1 MSRWLLLSTTFG
13 LGLAFASDLST
24 AIESPNA
31 SKIIAKDLLGP
42 AKVYNMPAG
51 CITTDAD
58 AIARGEFIF
67 HNLNGEKVK
76 GALPKGLSKTQ
87 MVPGKTYLPQDKI
100 PPKQYGNC
108 VACHNIE
115 GAKGAG
121 NIGPDLT
128 NYNANF
134 IKSGARDNAFVYQ
147 KIADARIDNPDT
159 HMTINLTTG
168 LFTEREICD
177 ITSYIVSIKK

>member
-1 MSRWLLLSTTFG
+1 MRRWLLLSTTVG
-13 LGLAFASDLST
+13 LGLAFASDLASV
-24 AIESPNA
+24 IESPNA

-42 AKVYNMPAG
+42 AKVYTMPKG
-51 CITTDAD
+51 CISTDKD
-58 AIARGEFIF
+58 VIARGEFIF
-67 HNLNGEKVK
+67 NNLNGAKVK
-76 GALPKGLSKTQ
+76 GNLPKGLSK
-87 MVPGKTYLPQDKI
+87 VLPDGS
-100 PPKQYGNC
+100 PKQYGNC

-128 NYNANF
+128 SYYQNF
-134 IKSGARDNAFVYQ
+134 IKSGARDNQFVYQ
-147 KIADARIDNPDT
+147 KIADARIDNPNT

-177 ITSYIVSIKK
+177 IASFIVSNKK

>member
-1 MSRWLLLSTTFG
+1 MNRLLLLSTTFG
-13 LGLAFASDLST
+13 LGLAFAADLSSV
-24 AIESPNA
+24 IESPNA

-42 AKVYNMPAG
+42 AKVYTMPAG
-51 CITTDAD
+51 CVTDDKD

-67 HNLNGEKVK
+67 NNLNGAKVK
-76 GALPKGLSKTQ
+76 GKLPKGLSKV
-87 MVPGKTYLPQDKI
+87 MADGK
-100 PPKQYGNC
+100 PKQYGNC
-108 VACHNIE
+108 VACHNVE

-128 NYNANF
+128 NYHENF

-147 KIADARIDNPDT
+147 KIADARVDNPNT

-168 LFTEREICD
+168 LFTDREICD
-177 ITSYIVSIKK
+177 ITSFIVSIKK

>member
-1 MSRWLLLSTTFG
+1 MSKWLLLSTTVG
-13 LGLAFASDLST
+13 LGLVFASDLST

-31 SKIIAKDLLGP
+31 SKIIEKDLLGP

-67 HNLNGEKVK
+67 HNLNGEKAK
-76 GALPKGLSKTQ
+76 GKLPKGLSKKL
-87 MVPGKTYLPQDKI
+87 PDGK
-100 PPKQYGNC
+100 PKQYGNC

-128 NYNANF
+128 SYNANF

>member
-1 MSRWLLLSTTFG
+1 MSRLLLLSTTLG
-13 LGLAFASDLST
+13 LGLAFASDLSS
-24 AIESPNA
+24 AVESPNA
-31 SKIIAKDLLGP
+31 SKIIEKDLFGP
-42 AKVYNMPAG
+42 AKVYKMPAG
-51 CITTDAD
+51 CVTDDKD

-67 HNLNGEKVK
+67 NNLNGEQVK
-76 GALPKGLSKTQ
+76 GALPKGLAK
-87 MVPGKTYLPQDKI
+87 VLPDGK
-100 PPKQYGNC
+100 PKQYGNC

-128 NYNANF
+128 SYHELF
-134 IKSGARDNAFVYQ
+134 IKTGARDNQFVYQ
-147 KIADARIDNPDT
+147 KIADARVDNPNT

-177 ITSYIVSIKK
+177 ITSFIVSIKK